1 MIQGKTPEI
10 TIKFN
15 SLPEL
20 PTEGK
25 KVTLEILS
33 ENNLKIKAELNRK
46 TLKKQVAKMEEYENW
61 IGAMSGK
68 IKSIAPGGVV
78 ELESAGIQ
86 VFEVKA
92 KETEAK
98 SANREGGASQAQ
110 RVKKTLDSEQSEKEA
125 KIQKL
130 IATATSPRD
139 KAFYQ
144 ELLQKAIAE
153 RTNLVVES
161 SKESD
166 PQKQNRASKKDK
178 TESSTE
184 KNQPP
189 KAIFQAVG
197 VIEGEVESTE
207 NKLKVSLGAESYDL
221 KFVPGHKKRQ
231 WSKLKQE
238 IEEKGSSQKIL
249 IVYPQANLNKKGE
262 VKIAFAL
269 SKVESSSEIEKR
281 WELMAGEFKL
291 AGLWQYPPKGSTPCI
306 TIRRNWEQGFVNSLE
321 KMDLNQ
327 QAYILRPNHLPVE
340 WSDSPTEAFR
350 VSESALAEGKK
361 ADFVTVKGVF
371 VAEENKF
378 KVLEVL
384 EEPTQSIPRYLKAP
398 KPSASGVN
406 D

>member
-1 MIQGKTPEI
+1 MIQGRTPEI

-15 SLPEL
+15 SLPDL

-46 TLKKQVAKMEEYENW
+46 TLKKQVSKMEEYENW

-68 IKSIAPGGVV
+68 IKSIAPGGIV
-78 ELESAGIQ
+78 ELESTGIQ

-92 KETEAK
+92 KETDAK
-98 SANREGGASQAQ
+98 SANQDGRSSQAQ
-110 RVKKTLDSEQSEKEA
+110 EVSKTLEVEQSEKEA

-153 RTNLVVES
+153 RASTTVELSKEIDSSEEKITSKKEKAES
-161 SKESD
+161 S
-166 PQKQNRASKKDK
+166 A
-178 TESSTE
+178 E

-197 VIEGEVESTE
+197 VIEGEIESID
-207 NKLKVSLGAESYDL
+207 NKLKVSIGAESYDL
-221 KFVPGHKKRQ
+221 KFIPGHKKRQ
-231 WSKLKQE
+231 WAKLKQE
-238 IEEKGSSQKIL
+238 IEEKGSCQKTL

-269 SKVESSSEIEKR
+269 SKVESSSDLR
-281 WELMAGEFKL
+281 NRLELKEGEFKL

-306 TIRRNWEQGFVNSLE
+306 SIRRNWEQGFVSYLE
-321 KMDLNQ
+321 KIDEKQ
-327 QAYILRPNHLPVE
+327 KAYILRPNYLPVE
-340 WSDSPTEAFR
+340 WSNPPTEAFKY
-350 VSESALAEGKK
+350 SEETVAEGKK
-361 ADFVTVKGVF
+361 ADFVSVKGVF

-378 KVLEVL
+378 KVVEVL
-384 EEPTQSIPRYLKAP
+384 AEPTQTIPRYLKA
-398 KPSASGVN
+398 S
-406 D
+406 

>member
-10 TIKFN
+10 TIKFS

-25 KVTLEILS
+25 KVTVEILS

-46 TLKKQVAKMEEYENW
+46 TLKKQVAKMEEYSNW

-68 IKSIAPGGVV
+68 IKSIAPGGIV

-86 VFEVKA
+86 IFEVKA
-92 KETEAK
+92 KETDAK
-98 SANREGGASQAQ
+98 SERSSQAQ
-110 RVKKTLDSEQSEKEA
+110 GVNKTLDSEQSEKEA

-153 RTNLVVES
+153 RKTAQVES
-161 SKESD
+161 SKSVNSSEVAKSE
-166 PQKQNRASKKDK
+166 KAHSSKPNSAEKK
-178 TESSTE
+178 EEKESSTE
-184 KNQPP
+184 KNQNEKP
-189 KAIFQAVG
+189 IFQAVG
-197 VIEGEVESTE
+197 IIEGEVESID
-207 NKLKVSLGAESYDL
+207 NKLKVSIGTESYDL
-221 KFVPGHKKRQ
+221 KFIPGHKKRQ

-238 IEEKGSSQKIL
+238 IEEKGNCSKTL

-262 VKIAFAL
+262 IKITFAL
-269 SKVESSSEIEKR
+269 SKVESSSELRNRLQLKE
-281 WELMAGEFKL
+281 GEFKL

-306 TIRRNWEQGFVNSLE
+306 TIRRNWEQGFVSYLE
-321 KMDLNQ
+321 KIDEKQ
-327 QAYILRPNHLPVE
+327 KAYILRPNHLPVE

-350 VSESALAEGKK
+350 WSEGAGSEGKK
-361 ADFVTVKGVF
+361 ADFVSVKGVL
-371 VAEENKF
+371 VAEEHKF
-378 KVLEVL
+378 KVVEVL
-384 EEPTQSIPRYLKAP
+384 APPTQTIPKYLKA
-398 KPSASGVN
+398 S
-406 D
+406 